1 MTKQLTY
8 DVIAIAIFAVLAR
21 FAHPPVTLGGIFDA
35 FWPWAI
41 GAVLGWGILR
51 WVFKTTNI
59 WAQGATVWASAI
71 IFGMILWALVN
82 SSLPHYSF
90 LIVAITMSATSL
102 PECKEFWD
110 MVAREPRG
118 SCGRKSGGPTV
129 AGLLTWGHA
138 HHHRGCCSH

>member
-21 FAHPPVTLGGIFDA
+21 FAHPPVTFGGIFDA

-90 LIVAITMSATSL
+90 LIVAITMSALLLFGRRAISQ
-102 PECKEFWD
+102 WR
-110 MVAREPRG
+110 ARR
-118 SCGRKSGGPTV
+118 TV
-129 AGLLTWGHA
+129 AA
-138 HHHRGCCSH
+138 